1 MARYYRET
9 WNGLGTLGAA
19 DCAAWDFGCHA
30 KKAADAAGDAIDT
43 ATGGGWS
50 KSKKAREAAAELIG
64 IKEPNTSINKPGV
77 KPPKGESA
85 PPKETYA
92 YQEAKKDLLSPPVII
107 GGIAVLGLVGYL
119 VMGRKK
125 K

>member
-1 MARYYRET
+1 T
-9 WNGLGTLGAA
+9 
-19 DCAAWDFGCHA
+19 
-30 KKAADAAGDAIDT
+30 
-43 ATGGGWS
+43 
-50 KSKKAREAAAELIG
+50 AAELVG

-77 KPPKGESA
+77 KPPKGESG
-85 PPKETYA
+85 PPPPEEYA
-92 YQEAKKDLLSPPVII
+92 YEEAKKDLLSPPVII